1 MGAREKVAN
10 CLKARDWSAAKAAE
24 KAGVVPSTLRA
35 WLAAQND
42 KINFQAM
49 VDVCRV
55 LGVSIDW
62 IANDG
67 EPDAPIPDSAWT
79 ATVPPPAKAPVPRR
93 LLGPNQDITE
103 SVEARS
109 RSQARPKRKPKES
122 GEPEPSAPDGTSTK
136 RR

>member
-42 KINFQAM
+42 NINFQAM

-55 LGVSIDW
+55 LGISIDW
-62 IANDG
+62 IANDE
-67 EPDAPIPDSAWT
+67 EPDSPIPGSAWT
-79 ATVPPPAKAPVPRR
+79 ATVPPPPAAPAPRK
-93 LLGPNQDITE
+93 LLGQNQDITA
-103 SVEARS
+103 SVEQRTRERS
-109 RSQARPKRKPKES
+109 RPKQKPK
-122 GEPEPSAPDGTSTK
+122 GTAAPEATAPDGQRSK